1 LFIPFCTGTTTI
13 ETHFLRGLVSVSVK
27 KLVPIKKQHKTVSA
41 MRIFFEVISEEI
53 FFLILKPAL

>member
-1 LFIPFCTGTTTI
+1 
-13 ETHFLRGLVSVSVK
+13 LVSVSVK